1 MAAGED
7 VELACLQLRTTVYA
21 IHDFSGRSRPKS
33 SSCQPPDHRLQFCE
47 ARRPQRWTLF
57 GQRRPSRSPNE
68 ATFRGTGLPLGVN
81 SALTVDAV
89 MKVGDAEE
97 SVPISLVLSENW
109 DYFRTV
115 VNA

>member
-1 MAAGED
+1 
-7 VELACLQLRTTVYA
+7 
-21 IHDFSGRSRPKS
+21 
-33 SSCQPPDHRLQFCE
+33 
-47 ARRPQRWTLF
+47 
-57 GQRRPSRSPNE
+57 
-68 ATFRGTGLPLGVN
+68 
-81 SALTVDAV
+81 